1 MSSATDLITEQL
13 REAQAIEQSSL
24 SLLQGHLRGAPPGPY
39 RTAARRHLDET
50 RRHAHQV
57 AERLTSL
64 GASRGPVGTVVTL
77 GEAIAG
83 RLAGAA
89 LAPLHLLTGRTR
101 PDVLLRN
108 VQDEIAAEAREV
120 ATYEALERL
129 AEAAG
134 DPATASLARA
144 IRDDEQR
151 FLDTLRALLGPL
163 ADRVARERLG
173 GARPQ
178 PAPAPGSARSAPPE
192 PEPEPQPAGRHNGG
206 PVPTETETETPYA
219 DRAARL
225 REARRE
231 AGQTPEGPTR
241 AQAARLRE
249 EKREAERPVES
260 EGPAAPAAEVH
271 IEAPWDGYGTM
282 KAGEIVERLRDANDT
297 VRAMVR
303 LYEQSTKNRKS
314 ILAATE
320 P

>member
-1 MSSATDLITEQL
+1 MSSATDLITEHL
-13 REAQAIEQSSL
+13 REAQATEQASL
-24 SLLQGHLRGAPPGPY
+24 SLLEGHLRGAPPGPY
-39 RTAARRHLDET
+39 RSAARRHVDET

-64 GASRGPVGTVVTL
+64 GATRGPVGTVLTL

-89 LAPLHLLTGRTR
+89 LAPLHLFAGRTR

-108 VQDEIAAEAREV
+108 VHDEIAAEAREV
-120 ATYEALERL
+120 AVYDALERL

-134 DPATASLARA
+134 DPTTASLARA
-144 IRDDEQR
+144 IREDEER
-151 FLDTLRALLGPL
+151 FLDALRALVEPL

-178 PAPAPGSARSAPPE
+178 ATPAPRPPE
-192 PEPEPQPAGRHNGG
+192 AAPSEDEPKPAGKHNGG
-206 PVPTETETETPYA
+206 PVHTEAETPYA
-219 DRAARL
+219 DRAARR

-231 AGQTPEGPTR
+231 AGHTREGPTR

-249 EKREAERPVES
+249 EQREAETPVES
-260 EGPAAPAAEVH
+260 EGAGAPAAQVH
-271 IEAPWDGYGTM
+271 IEAPWEGYDTL
-282 KAGEIVERLRDANDT
+282 KAGEIVARLRDANDA

-303 LYEQSTKNRKS
+303 LYEETHKNRKS
-314 ILAATE
+314 ILQATE
-320 P
+320 GP

>member
-1 MSSATDLITEQL
+1 MSSATDLITEHL

-24 SLLQGHLRGAPPGPY
+24 SLLHGHLRGAPPGPY

-144 IRDDEQR
+144 IRDGEQR
-151 FLDTLRALLGPL
+151 VL
-163 ADRVARERLG
+163 
-173 GARPQ
+173 
-178 PAPAPGSARSAPPE
+178 
-192 PEPEPQPAGRHNGG
+192 
-206 PVPTETETETPYA
+206 
-219 DRAARL
+219 ARL
-225 REARRE
+225 RKER
-231 AGQTPEGPTR
+231 
-241 AQAARLRE
+241 
-249 EKREAERPVES
+249 REAERPVES